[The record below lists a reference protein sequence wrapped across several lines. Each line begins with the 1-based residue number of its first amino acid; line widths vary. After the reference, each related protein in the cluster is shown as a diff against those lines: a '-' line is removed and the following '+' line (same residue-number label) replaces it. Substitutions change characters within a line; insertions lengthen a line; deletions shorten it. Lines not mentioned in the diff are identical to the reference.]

1 MMTTKTPE
9 FALPVFLAVF
19 IVLAAPA
26 VLVTA
31 FPAYGAEILF
41 QASDPAGDDTGDGDY
56 VYPTHEAFGEGGQAD
71 LTGCT
76 ISRDEGHLMIE
87 LAFRDLV
94 DPWQVG
100 NRLTFAAVA
109 IDTAEGG
116 QEMLGHNAGAYLEH
130 PAELQIFLAG
140 DTCQIIDAGWNT
152 LITGARCDADIDN
165 EVMLFFVPLADIGTP
180 TAQWRYTIVAG
191 LQDDYGAG
199 GLGDFRM
206 VEAEAQQWRGGGGID
221 ELDIDP
227 NIYDLILPASSIDS
241 LESWEEKLAAQKKI
255 LGSYSLEEGRYVS
268 LPSAN

>member
-1 MMTTKTPE
+1 MSRSGPG
-9 FALPVFLAVF
+9 FAMLTALVALLTFLP
-19 IVLAAPA
+19 AA
-26 VLVTA
+26 
-31 FPAYGAEILF
+31 GDEILF
-41 QASDPAGDDTGDGDY
+41 RAADPVGDDTGDGDY
-56 VYPTHEAFGEGGQAD
+56 VYPTHEAFGQGGEAD

-76 ISRDEGHLMIE
+76 ISRDEGHLIIE
-87 LAFRDLV
+87 MTFRDLV

-109 IDTAEGG
+109 IDTAAGG

-140 DTCQIIDAGWNT
+140 DTCEVIDAGWNT
-152 LITGARCDADIDN
+152 LSTGALCDADI
-165 EVMLFFVPLADIGTP
+165 EQERIRFTVPLADIGTP
-180 TAQWRYTIVAG
+180 TARWRYTIAAG
-191 LQDDYGAG
+191 LQDDYGGG

-206 VEAEAQQWRGGGGID
+206 VEAEAGEWRGGGGID

-227 NIYDLILPASSIDS
+227 NIYDLILPAAGRPTSSK
-241 LESWEEKLAAQKKI
+241 EETATQEEI

>member
-1 MMTTKTPE
+1 MNRSPAE
-9 FALPVFLAVF
+9 LAALAAL
-19 IVLAAPA
+19 IVL
-26 VLVTA
+26 LLS
-31 FPAYGAEILF
+31 FPAAGDEILF
-41 QASDPAGDDTGDGDY
+41 QADDPAGDDTGDGDY

-76 ISRDEGHLMIE
+76 ISRDEGHLIIE
-87 LAFRDLV
+87 LFFRDLV

-100 NRLTFAAVA
+100 NRLTFATVA

-140 DTCQIIDAGWNT
+140 DTCEIIDTGWNT
-152 LITGARCDADIDN
+152 LATGALCDADVEKEIIR
-165 EVMLFFVPLADIGTP
+165 FTVPLADIGTP
-180 TAQWRYTIVAG
+180 TQRWRYTIAAG
-191 LQDDYGAG
+191 LQDDYGGG

-206 VEAEAQQWRGGGGID
+206 VEAEAEQWRGGGGID

-227 NIYDLILPASSIDS
+227 NIYDLILSPGPADRP
-241 LESWEEKLAAQKKI
+241 LTAEEMTAAQEQI

-268 LPSAN
+268 LPSSN